1 MECTYRVDDEETP
14 NKAAFPKGKNTKA
27 SLGLCTYIGCHSPKI
42 TDSKY
47 CETHQKHYY
56 YLDIAERVDVL
67 GDCKSQ
73 SKLLQKIKSE
83 QRATSKKELMKEARE
98 SVDRSYTANKLGRCT
113 KMIYS
118 KKTYSYNQ
126 CIRQINHMNHTMCPM
141 HLYSSVVKRLKS
153 RRDTDIILQGF
164 AADNNISPPPS
175 WKPDRREQEITPTK
189 CRWTSKEG
197 GPRCGKTCSKF
208 MNTYWCESHIH
219 TSMAIN
225 CLIKRDI
232 FLSSE
237 ILPRHLKEITVSWV

>member
-1 MECTYRVDDEETP
+1 MDYTNKNEQTP
-14 NKAAFPKGKNTKA
+14 PQRSTPKGKKTKD
-27 SLGLCTYIGCHSPKI
+27 SLGQCTYIGCHSLKI
-42 TDSKY
+42 TNSKY

-83 QRATSKKELMKEARE
+83 QRSASKKELMKEARE
-98 SVDRSYTANKLGRCT
+98 AVNGSYTASNLGQCTQMVRSRTNYCYSRC
-113 KMIYS
+113 M
-118 KKTYSYNQ
+118 
-126 CIRQINHMNHTMCPM
+126 RQINHMNHTMCPN
-141 HLYSSVVKRLKS
+141 HLYSSIVKRLKS
-153 RRDTDIILQGF
+153 RRETNIILQGF
-164 AADNNISPPPS
+164 AADNNISPPS
-175 WKPDRREQEITPTK
+175 YQKRGETNLEVIPTK

-197 GPRCGKTCSKF
+197 GPRCGKSCSKF

-237 ILPRHLKEITVSWV
+237 VLPRHLKEITVSWV